1 MLAFTNLK
9 EIMDLTIKWEK
20 MLKDFYDVAEF
31 ALRND
36 ESKRVVAILRENLVN
51 RLEITKNINVNNY
64 GKTEWIQY
72 APDYKDD
79 ELIPIKTI
87 SRDAEPKDIFHQIL
101 DYEQKLKS
109 FYAIIAQKLV
119 VAKQKDLFESLA
131 LFKDEQIFEI
141 NKFLDSF
148 NRND

>member
-1 MLAFTNLK
+1 
-9 EIMDLTIKWEK
+9 MDLTIKWEK
-20 MLKDFYDVAEF
+20 KLKDFYDVAEF

-36 ESKRVVAILRENLVN
+36 ESKRVVALLRENLVT
-51 RLEITKNINVNNY
+51 RLEIIKNINLNDY
-64 GKTEWIQY
+64 GKNEWVQY

-87 SRDAEPKDIFHQIL
+87 TRDADPKDIFTQIL
-101 DYEQKLKS
+101 EYEKKLQS
-109 FYAIIAQKLV
+109 FYEAIAKKLV
-119 VAKQKDLFESLA
+119 VAKQKELFESLA

-148 NRND
+148 DIHN

>member
-1 MLAFTNLK
+1 M
-9 EIMDLTIKWEK
+9 ELTIKWEK
-20 MLKDFYDVAEF
+20 KLKDFYDVAEF
-31 ALRND
+31 ALRNVD
-36 ESKRVVAILRENLVN
+36 SKRVVALLRENLVN
-51 RLEITKNINVNNY
+51 RLEVLENTNPNDY
-64 GKTEWIQY
+64 GSTEWIQY

-87 SRDAEPKDIFHQIL
+87 SRDADPKDILNQIL

-109 FYAIIAQKLV
+109 FYETIAQKLV

-141 NKFLDSF
+141 NKFIDSF
-148 NRND
+148 DKND

>member
-1 MLAFTNLK
+1 
-9 EIMDLTIKWEK
+9 MDLTIKWEK
-20 MLKDFYDVAEF
+20 KLKDFYDVAEF

-36 ESKRVVAILRENLVN
+36 ESKRVVALLRENLVT
-51 RLEITKNINVNNY
+51 RLEIIKNINLNDY
-64 GKTEWIQY
+64 GKNEWVQY

-87 SRDAEPKDIFHQIL
+87 SRDADPKDIFTQIL
-101 DYEQKLKS
+101 EYEKKLQS
-109 FYAIIAQKLV
+109 FYEAIAKKLV
-119 VAKQKDLFESLA
+119 VAKQKELFESLA

-148 NRND
+148 DIHN

>member
-1 MLAFTNLK
+1 
-9 EIMDLTIKWEK
+9 MDLTIKWEK
-20 MLKDFYDVAEF
+20 KLKDFYDVAEF

-51 RLEITKNINVNNY
+51 RLEITKNINLNDY

-87 SRDAEPKDIFHQIL
+87 SRDADPKDIFNQIL
-101 DYEQKLKS
+101 DYEKKLKS
-109 FYAIIAQKLV
+109 FYATIAQKLV

-141 NKFLDSF
+141 TKFLDSLIKT
-148 NRND
+148 NRCKYSQK

>member
-1 MLAFTNLK
+1 VLAFTNLK

-20 MLKDFYDVAEF
+20 KLKDFYDVAEF

-36 ESKRVVAILRENLVN
+36 ESKRVVVILRKNLVD
-51 RLEITKNINVNNY
+51 RLEITKNINLNDY
-64 GKTEWIQY
+64 GKTQWIQY

-87 SRDAEPKDIFHQIL
+87 SRDADPKDIFNQIL
-101 DYEQKLKS
+101 DYEKKLKS
-109 FYAIIAQKLV
+109 FYETIANKLV
-119 VAKQKDLFESLA
+119 VAKQKDLFESLS

-141 NKFLDSF
+141 NKFIDSF
-148 NRND
+148 YKNN